1 LVINSR
7 EKMAIT
13 AKDKLIRVSKADV
26 FSNDGE
32 YVEQR
37 AQFSVTSPQSGGNNL
52 LWGVIGF
59 DCYYELYYHT
69 QWDRPV
75 LECGKDITTGPTAFF
90 KVDVEDITV
99 AELLRLFISVATG
112 GAVTDFQTLEMWEP
126 WAIEI
131 DVMSYKEETVK
142 ESPAAQFTMVLSR

>member
-1 LVINSR
+1 
-7 EKMAIT
+7 MAIT
-13 AKDKLIRVSKADV
+13 VKDKLIKVSQEDV

-32 YVEQR
+32 DLEQR
-37 AQFSVTSPQSGGNNL
+37 AQFSVT
-52 LWGVIGF
+52 GF

-90 KVDVEDITV
+90 KVDVENITV
-99 AELLRLFISVATG
+99 TELLRLFISAATG

-126 WAIEI
+126 WATNI
-131 DVMSYKEETVK
+131 DATSYKEEKVK
-142 ESPAAQFTMVLSR
+142 ESQIAQFTIVLSR